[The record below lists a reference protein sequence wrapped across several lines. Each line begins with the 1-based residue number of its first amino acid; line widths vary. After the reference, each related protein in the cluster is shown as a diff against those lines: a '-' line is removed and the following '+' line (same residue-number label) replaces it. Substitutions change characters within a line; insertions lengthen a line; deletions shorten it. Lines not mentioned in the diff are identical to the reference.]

1 MGAGKDHNR
10 DIKPSS
16 HLIDLETEALKARE
30 FLPEVIEIRFQDG
43 SFQKS
48 CLGKTNAA

>member
-1 MGAGKDHNR
+1 MGAGKYHNR

-16 HLIDLETEALKARE
+16 HFIDLETEALEAIE
-30 FLPEVIEIRFQDG
+30 FLPEVIEIRFQEG

-48 CLGKTNAA
+48 CLGKTNTV